1 VLKALLLVQ
10 VLDVQAVRA
19 EGDPRAWVQEVRVPE
34 SPPEVSCDLLVAG
47 AGMGGVA
54 AAIRGSRLGL
64 SVCLTEETDWIGG
77 QATAGGVSALD
88 ENRLIERAGGTATY
102 YDFRNR
108 VRAAYGG
115 NWNPGRCY
123 VSPLC
128 FEPKVGLAALNEM
141 LAAEKRVRL
150 FLRTVIFAANAKD
163 GEVRSALGYHFE
175 TRQVT
180 RFRPRFVLDATEL
193 GDLLPLAGVRYVV
206 GSEARSDT
214 GEPDASPEPNPACVQ
229 SFTYPFILEQRP
241 GENHTIAKPPE
252 YERNRDSR
260 AFTFLLNYP
269 PELGWR
275 GQVQYRMFGEDP
287 PIPNNQS
294 PGPFFPWRRLNY
306 EKRLALIN
314 WPGGNDYK
322 EESILDRTPLEA
334 ARALQQAKR
343 LSLGFLY
350 WLQTEAEGRG
360 YPELR
365 LAVEA
370 LGSPDGISK
379 YPYIRE
385 SRRIVARTR
394 IVQQDLTV
402 DFQKGARARWRPDSI
417 GLGMYMV
424 DIHPCGRG
432 ERGKMVMARPFQI
445 PLGALV
451 PAGARN
457 LLPAGKNIGTTHI
470 TNGAHRL
477 HPVEWNSGE
486 SAATLAAFSLRH
498 GVAAE
503 QVASDPKLAR
513 RLQAELLGQGIGLVW
528 FDDLPLAH
536 PDFRAIQM
544 LALEGIY
551 PVNERDLHGS
561 PDALVTRGEAAMML
575 AKLAGKPEGAVAQVP
590 IDVAA
595 EHPARGYIRRAL
607 AEGWMAVDHRNW
619 FHADL
624 PVYWADLRVEGVPR
638 DPGPVTRAAFARW
651 GGARR
656 GY

>member
-1 VLKALLLVQ
+1 MLNLVLLAQL
-10 VLDVQAVRA
+10 LDVQAVRA
-19 EGDPRAWVQEVRVPE
+19 EGDPKAWIHEVRPPE

-102 YDFRNR
+102 YDWRNR
-108 VRAAYGG
+108 IRAAYGG
-115 NWNPGRCY
+115 QSNPGRCY

-128 FEPKVGLAALNEM
+128 FEPQVGLAALRQM
-141 LAAEKRVRL
+141 LGAETRVRL
-150 FLRTVIFAANAKD
+150 FLRTAIFSIDAA
-163 GEVRSALGYHFE
+163 GGRVRSALGYSFE

-180 RFRPRFVLDATEL
+180 RFLPRFVLDATEL
-193 GDLLPLAGVRYVV
+193 GDLLPLAQVRYVV
-206 GSEARSDT
+206 GSESQDDT
-214 GEPDASPEPNPACVQ
+214 AEPDAGPAANPACVQ
-229 SFTYPFILEQRP
+229 SLTYPFLLEYRP
-241 GENHTIAKPPE
+241 GERHAIPKPPE

-269 PELGWR
+269 TGLGWK
-275 GQVQYRMFGEDP
+275 GQMQYRLFGEDP

-294 PGPFFPWRRLNY
+294 PGPFFPWRRVNF

-322 EESILDRTPLEA
+322 EESILDRPPLEM

-350 WLQTEAEGRG
+350 WLQTEAEGR
-360 YPELR
+360 ELR
-365 LAVEA
+365 LAPDA
-370 LGSPDGISK
+370 LGSPDGMSK

-385 SRRIVARTR
+385 SRRIVARQR
-394 IVQQDLTV
+394 IVEQDLTI
-402 DFQKGARARWRPDSI
+402 DFQKGARARWWPDSI

-445 PLGALV
+445 PLGALI
-451 PAGARN
+451 PLGSQN
-457 LLPAGKNIGTTHI
+457 FLPAGKNIGTTHI

-477 HPVEWNSGE
+477 HPIEWNIGE
-486 SAATLAAFSLRH
+486 SAATLAAFTLRQ
-498 GVAAE
+498 GVSIQQVAAS
-503 QVASDPKLAR
+503 APLTR
-513 RLQAELLGQGIGLVW
+513 RYQGELLGQGIGLVW
-528 FDDLPLAH
+528 FDDLPLSH

-551 PVNERDLHGS
+551 PLNDRDLHAS
-561 PDALVTRGEAAMML
+561 PEALVTRGEAAAML
-575 AKLAGKPEGAVAQVP
+575 GRLFAKPEGSESKVP
-590 IDVAA
+590 IDVPPD
-595 EHPARGYIRRAL
+595 HHARRFIWTAL
-607 AEGWMAVDHRNW
+607 QQGWMAVDHRNW
-619 FHADL
+619 FHPDL
-624 PVYWADLRVEGVPR
+624 PMVWADLRLPGVPDR
-638 DPGPVTRAAFARW
+638 PGPVTRAEYARW
-651 GGARR
+651 AVGKLT
-656 GY
+656 Y